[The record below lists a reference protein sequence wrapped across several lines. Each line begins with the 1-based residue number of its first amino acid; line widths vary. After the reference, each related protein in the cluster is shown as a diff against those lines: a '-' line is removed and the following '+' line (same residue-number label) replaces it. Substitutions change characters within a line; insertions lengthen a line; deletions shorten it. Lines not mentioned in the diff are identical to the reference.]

1 MPNLRER
8 LRAKRTEVL
17 AICARHGAHNVRLF
31 GSVARGEHDEASD
44 IDLLVDRE
52 AGRTLLDLAALQQEL
67 EALLGCRVDVVT
79 LKGLKARIR
88 RRVVQEA
95 IPL

>member
-1 MPNLRER
+1 MGRIMYVFSAP
-8 LRAKRTEVL
+8 
-17 AICARHGAHNVRLF
+17 
-31 GSVARGEHDEASD
+31 SRGELDEASD
-44 IDLLVDRE
+44 IDLLVDIE
-52 AGRTLLDLAALQQEL
+52 AERTLLDLAALQQEL

-88 RRVVQEA
+88 HRVVQEA

>member
-1 MPNLRER
+1 MPNLREC

-17 AICARHGAHNVRLF
+17 AICDRHGAHNVRLF

-44 IDLLVDRE
+44 IDLLVDME
-52 AGRTLLDLAALQQEL
+52 AGRTLLDLAALQQKL